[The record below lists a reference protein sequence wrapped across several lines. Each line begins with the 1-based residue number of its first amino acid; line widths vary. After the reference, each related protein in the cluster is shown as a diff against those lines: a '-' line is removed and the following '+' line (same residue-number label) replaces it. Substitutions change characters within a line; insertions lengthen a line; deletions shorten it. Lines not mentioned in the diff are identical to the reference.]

1 MNKDILIK
9 EREIA
14 IRIVNFIHTYYLK
27 TKLDD
32 IHDLYIESLY
42 NLWRID
48 DELEEKDGVE
58 NDEI

>member
-1 MNKDILIK
+1 MNKEHLLK

-14 IRIVNFIHTYYLK
+14 IRIVNFIHIYYLK
-27 TKLDD
+27 TRLDD

-48 DELEEKDGVE
+48 DEL
-58 NDEI
+58 DELEDDNL

>member
-1 MNKDILIK
+1 MSKEELLK

-27 TKLDD
+27 TQLDD

-48 DELEEKDGVE
+48 DELEIIEGD
-58 NDEI
+58 NL

>member
-1 MNKDILIK
+1 MNKDFLLK

-14 IRIVNFIHTYYLK
+14 IRIVNFIHVYYLK
-27 TKLDD
+27 TRLDD

-48 DELEEKDGVE
+48 DELDKMEGDK
-58 NDEI
+58 

>member
-1 MNKDILIK
+1 MSKEFLIK

-14 IRIVNFIHTYYLK
+14 IRIVSFIHTYYLK
-27 TKLDD
+27 TQLDD

-48 DELEEKDGVE
+48 AELDELEDVSL
-58 NDEI
+58 

>member
-1 MNKDILIK
+1 MSKEHLLK

-27 TKLDD
+27 TRLDD
-32 IHDLYIESLY
+32 IHGLYVEALY

-48 DELEEKDGVE
+48 DELEKMEE
-58 NDEI
+58 EL

>member
-1 MNKDILIK
+1 MSKEHLLK

-27 TKLDD
+27 TLLDD
-32 IHDLYIESLY
+32 IYDLYIESLY

-48 DELEEKDGVE
+48 DELDETDGD
-58 NDEI
+58 NL

>member
-1 MNKDILIK
+1 MNKDFLIK

-14 IRIVNFIHTYYLK
+14 IRIVNFIHIYYLK
-27 TKLDD
+27 TRLDA

-48 DELEEKDGVE
+48 DELDKMEGDK
-58 NDEI
+58 

>member
-1 MNKDILIK
+1 MNKEHLLK

-14 IRIVNFIHTYYLK
+14 IRIVNFIHIYYLK
-27 TKLDD
+27 TQLDD

-48 DELEEKDGVE
+48 DDLDELEDDKL
-58 NDEI
+58 

>member
-1 MNKDILIK
+1 MNKEFLLK

-14 IRIVNFIHTYYLK
+14 IGIVNFIHIYYLK

-32 IHDLYIESLY
+32 IHDLYIEALY

-48 DELEEKDGVE
+48 DEL
-58 NDEI
+58 DEMEDVNL

>member
-1 MNKDILIK
+1 MNKEHLLK

-14 IRIVNFIHTYYLK
+14 IRIVNFIHIYYLK
-27 TKLDD
+27 TQLED

-48 DELEEKDGVE
+48 DELDKMEDDKL
-58 NDEI
+58 

>member
-1 MNKDILIK
+1 MSKEDLLK

-14 IRIVNFIHTYYLK
+14 IRIVNFIYIYYLK
-27 TKLDD
+27 TQLDD

-48 DELEEKDGVE
+48 DEL
-58 NDEI
+58 DEMEDDKL

>member
-1 MNKDILIK
+1 MSKEYLLK

-14 IRIVNFIHTYYLK
+14 IRIVNFIHIYYLK
-27 TKLDD
+27 TRLDD

-48 DELEEKDGVE
+48 DEL
-58 NDEI
+58 DEMEGDNL